1 MSAAIELG
9 NESPIQTSSDDDDS
23 GEDGNNDEEESD
35 DGEVGNG
42 HEDSVNA
49 LRARRSF

>member
-9 NESPIQTSSDDDDS
+9 NESPIPTSSDDDDS
-23 GEDGNNDEEESD
+23 GEDGNNNEEESD

-42 HEDSVNA
+42 HEDSVTFY
-49 LRARRSF
+49 ARVRSF